1 MEHSSNRPEDFPL
14 NVFSVTPYTPST
26 ADIQVSDDDKAGAT
40 LLFSGIFLG
49 LVGITF
55 TVMGWIKYQG
65 VSHFEWTQLLGP
77 ILLSVGVTFVL
88 IAVCKFKMLSCQ
100 LCTESEERVLDSDP
114 TSGGQSFVFTG
125 INQPITFHGATVV
138 QYIPPPYGSQEPL
151 GMNAAFLQPMI
162 NACGL
167 VPASGAAAT
176 IPSPPQ
182 YYTIYPQDNAAF
194 VENEGYPPFV
204 GVGNDRYAGSRDLCS
219 FVQRHNE
226 YRWLGLDLQAGD
238 GDRKCRCRLPPRV
251 GATDLRKCN
260 CVLCCFRPSSDPDQL
275 EGTQMEEEDCVRFS
289 PPPYE
294 EIYALP
300 R

>member
-1 MEHSSNRPEDFPL
+1 MEHSNNRPEDFPL

-77 ILLSVGVTFVL
+77 ILLSVGVTFIL

-100 LCTESEERVLDSDP
+100 GCTEGEERGLDSDQ

-138 QYIPPPYGSQEPL
+138 QYIPPPYGAQEPL
-151 GMNAAFLQPMI
+151 GMNAAYLQPMM
-162 NACGL
+162 NPCGLGL
-167 VPASGAAAT
+167 VPSSGAVAAT
-176 IPSPPQ
+176 PSPPQ

-204 GVGNDRYAGSRDLCS
+204 GVRND
-219 FVQRHNE
+219 
-226 YRWLGLDLQAGD
+226 
-238 GDRKCRCRLPPRV
+238 
-251 GATDLRKCN
+251 
-260 CVLCCFRPSSDPDQL
+260 RPSSDANQP
-275 EGTQMEEEDCVRFS
+275 EGMQMEEEDSVRFS

-294 EIYALP
+294 EIYTPSLA
-300 R
+300 RDCNVQGMGI

>member
-1 MEHSSNRPEDFPL
+1 MRTMEQGSSHLEDFPL

-77 ILLSVGVTFVL
+77 ILLSVGVTFIL

-100 LCTESEERVLDSDP
+100 LCKEGEERVLDSEQ
-114 TSGGQSFVFTG
+114 TAGGQSFVFTG

-138 QYIPPPYGSQEPL
+138 QYIPPPYSSQEPT
-151 GMNAAFLQPMI
+151 GMSTAYLQPVVSP
-162 NACGL
+162 CGL
-167 VPASGAAAT
+167 MPPRGVVTAA
-176 IPSPPQ
+176 PSPPQ
-182 YYTIYPQDNAAF
+182 YYTIYPPENAAF
-194 VENEGYPPFV
+194 VNDQDYPSFV
-204 GVGNDRYAGSRDLCS
+204 DGGNDRSSPDADGPEETRSG
-219 FVQRHNE
+219 NE
-226 YRWLGLDLQAGD
+226 DSA
-238 GDRKCRCRLPPRV
+238 C
-251 GATDLRKCN
+251 
-260 CVLCCFRPSSDPDQL
+260 
-275 EGTQMEEEDCVRFS
+275 FS

-294 EIYALP
+294 EIYSLP
-300 R
+300 H

>member
-77 ILLSVGVTFVL
+77 ILLSVGVTFIL

-100 LCTESEERVLDSDP
+100 LCSDNEERVPDSEQ

-151 GMNAAFLQPMI
+151 GMNATYLQPMM
-162 NACGL
+162 NPCGL
-167 VPASGAAAT
+167 VPPSGAAPT
-176 IPSPPQ
+176 TPSPPQ

-194 VENEGYPPFV
+194 VESEGFSRFV
-204 GVGNDRYAGSRDLCS
+204 GSGYDRPGSD
-219 FVQRHNE
+219 
-226 YRWLGLDLQAGD
+226 A
-238 GDRKCRCRLPPRV
+238 
-251 GATDLRKCN
+251 
-260 CVLCCFRPSSDPDQL
+260 DQP
-275 EGTQMEEEDCVRFS
+275 EGTEMEEEDCVCFS

-294 EIYALP
+294 EIYSLP

>member
-1 MEHSSNRPEDFPL
+1 MEHGSDRPEDFPL

-77 ILLSVGVTFVL
+77 ILLSVGVTFIL

-100 LCTESEERVLDSDP
+100 WCTEGEERVLDSNQ
-114 TSGGQSFVFTG
+114 TSGAQSFFFNG
-125 INQPITFHGATVV
+125 ISQPITFHGATVV

-151 GMNAAFLQPMI
+151 GMNAAYLQPMMSP
-162 NACGL
+162 CGLGL
-167 VPASGAAAT
+167 VPSSGAVAAT
-176 IPSPPQ
+176 PNPPQ

-194 VENEGYPPFV
+194 VENEGYSPFV
-204 GVGNDRYAGSRDLCS
+204 GVGNDR
-219 FVQRHNE
+219 
-226 YRWLGLDLQAGD
+226 
-238 GDRKCRCRLPPRV
+238 
-251 GATDLRKCN
+251 
-260 CVLCCFRPSSDPDQL
+260 PSSDADQP
-275 EGTQMEEEDCVRFS
+275 EGMQTEEEASVRVS

>member
-1 MEHSSNRPEDFPL
+1 MEQAGSHVEDLPL

-26 ADIQVSDDDKAGAT
+26 ADLQVSDDDKAGAT

-77 ILLSVGVTFVL
+77 ILLSVGVTFIL

-100 LCTESEERVLDSDP
+100 VCREGEERAPDAEQ
-114 TSGGQSFVFTG
+114 TAGGQSFVFTG

-151 GMNAAFLQPMI
+151 GVNATFLQPGSP
-162 NACGL
+162 CS
-167 VPASGAAAT
+167 PAPG
-176 IPSPPQ
+176 PPH
-182 YYTIYPQDNAAF
+182 YYTIYPADNA
-194 VENEGYPPFV
+194 VFV
-204 GVGNDRYAGSRDLCS
+204 GDQGGPSTAGGRDRSGPAAHLL
-219 FVQRHNE
+219 E
-226 YRWLGLDLQAGD
+226 AT
-238 GDRKCRCRLPPRV
+238 PPGIEV
-251 GATDLRKCN
+251 
-260 CVLCCFRPSSDPDQL
+260 
-275 EGTQMEEEDCVRFS
+275 FS

-294 EIYALP
+294 ELYSPPRQPTMLTQVLP
-300 R
+300 P

>member
-1 MEHSSNRPEDFPL
+1 MEHSRHRLEDFPL
-14 NVFSVTPYTPST
+14 NVFSLTPYTPST

-100 LCTESEERVLDSDP
+100 FCKESGEERAPDP
-114 TSGGQSFVFTG
+114 DQVAGGQSFVFTG

-138 QYIPPPYGSQEPL
+138 QYIPPPYGSQEPM
-151 GMNAAFLQPMI
+151 GMSPAYLQSVVSP
-162 NACGL
+162 CGL
-167 VPASGAAAT
+167 LASGGAAT
-176 IPSPPQ
+176 PMPSPPQ
-182 YYTIYPQDNAAF
+182 YYTIYPQDNAVF
-194 VENEGYPPFV
+194 VEDEDYPSLVDGGNERLSSAV
-204 GVGNDRYAGSRDLCS
+204 D
-219 FVQRHNE
+219 
-226 YRWLGLDLQAGD
+226 WLGET
-238 GDRKCRCRLPPRV
+238 P
-251 GATDLRKCN
+251 
-260 CVLCCFRPSSDPDQL
+260 L
-275 EGTQMEEEDCVRFS
+275 EGEDRACFS

-294 EIYALP
+294 EIYTLP

>member
-1 MEHSSNRPEDFPL
+1 MDHGSSRLDDLPL

-100 LCTESEERVLDSDP
+100 MCKESEERAVDSEQA
-114 TSGGQSFVFTG
+114 SGGQSFVFTG

-151 GMNAAFLQPMI
+151 GVSTAYLQPLV
-162 NACGL
+162 NPCGL
-167 VPASGAAAT
+167 LAPGGAAAAA
-176 IPSPPQ
+176 PSPPQ
-182 YYTIYPQDNAAF
+182 YYTIYPHDNTAF
-194 VENEGYPPFV
+194 VQGEDCPPLTD
-204 GVGNDRYAGSRDLCS
+204 G
-219 FVQRHNE
+219 
-226 YRWLGLDLQAGD
+226 GD
-238 GDRKCRCRLPPRV
+238 
-251 GATDLRKCN
+251 A
-260 CVLCCFRPSSDPDQL
+260 RPSRGAGQPEEAQR
-275 EGTQMEEEDCVRFS
+275 EEEDRARFS

-294 EIYALP
+294 EIYGLP
-300 R
+300 REARQ

>member
-1 MEHSSNRPEDFPL
+1 MEHGGSRLEDFPL

-77 ILLSVGVTFVL
+77 ILLSVGVTFIL

-100 LCTESEERVLDSDP
+100 LCKESEERVLDSEQ
-114 TSGGQSFVFTG
+114 TAGGQSFVFTG

-138 QYIPPPYGSQEPL
+138 QYIPPPYSSQEPM
-151 GMNAAFLQPMI
+151 GMNTTYLQPMV

-167 VPASGAAAT
+167 IPPGGATAAT
-176 IPSPPQ
+176 PGPPQ
-182 YYTIYPQDNAAF
+182 YCTIYPQDNTAF
-194 VENEGYPPFV
+194 VEGEDHPPFMD
-204 GVGNDRYAGSRDLCS
+204 GGNDRYDMYGGCS
-219 FVQRHNE
+219 
-226 YRWLGLDLQAGD
+226 
-238 GDRKCRCRLPPRV
+238 PPRPSRSWSAAGFGLGG
-251 GATDLRKCN
+251 GA
-260 CVLCCFRPSSDPDQL
+260 CVQIS
-275 EGTQMEEEDCVRFS
+275 V
-289 PPPYE
+289 
-294 EIYALP
+294 
-300 R
+300 

>member
-1 MEHSSNRPEDFPL
+1 MAQGSSPVEDFPV

-49 LVGITF
+49 LVGLTF

-77 ILLSVGVTFVL
+77 ILLSVGVTFIL

-100 LCTESEERVLDSDP
+100 LCKENEERVLDSEQMA
-114 TSGGQSFVFTG
+114 GGQSFVFTG

-138 QYIPPPYGSQEPL
+138 QYIPPSPGPQEPI
-151 GMNAAFLQPMI
+151 GVNTAYLQPVL
-162 NACGL
+162 NPCCLTPSRVVA
-167 VPASGAAAT
+167 VAV
-176 IPSPPQ
+176 PSPPL
-182 YYTIYPQDNAAF
+182 YHTIYPSENSAF
-194 VENEGYPPFV
+194 VDDQDPPSFV
-204 GVGNDRYAGSRDLCS
+204 DEGNDRS
-219 FVQRHNE
+219 
-226 YRWLGLDLQAGD
+226 
-238 GDRKCRCRLPPRV
+238 
-251 GATDLRKCN
+251 
-260 CVLCCFRPSSDPDQL
+260 SSDAEQPR
-275 EGTQMEEEDCVRFS
+275 ETQPREEEAVRVS

-294 EIYALP
+294 EIFSDP